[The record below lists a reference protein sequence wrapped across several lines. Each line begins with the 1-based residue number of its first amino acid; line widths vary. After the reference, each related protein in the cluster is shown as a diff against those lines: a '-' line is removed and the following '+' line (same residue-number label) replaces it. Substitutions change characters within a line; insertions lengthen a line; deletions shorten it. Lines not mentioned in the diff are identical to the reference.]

1 MGKHDETEGCGR
13 PDEQSSEGSA
23 SSRPTASAAE
33 RRTTPRL
40 DKVFPVIVS
49 GPRGTTFG
57 IARNVSDGGMFLE
70 AAEAQPLGSTVT
82 VTFAFPGSAAEIT
95 AEAEVRYTSTL
106 NYRGRRTGL
115 PASTRGMGLKFIRFE
130 EGEAFRVGEGAGH
143 WASDP
148 RAFH

>member
-1 MGKHDETEGCGR
+1 MGKRDESDDPEPKAVDIPSVG
-13 PDEQSSEGSA
+13 SSSA
-23 SSRPTASAAE
+23 ESE
-33 RRTTPRL
+33 RRATPRL

-57 IARNVSDGGMFLE
+57 IARNVSDGGIFLE
-70 AAEAQPLGSTVT
+70 APEAQPLGSKVT

-115 PASTRGMGLKFIRFE
+115 PASTRGMGLKFLRFI
-130 EGEAFRVGEGAGH
+130 EGEAFRMGEGTGH
-143 WASDP
+143 WAGDP
-148 RAFH
+148 RLLH